1 MDLPTK
7 YVFKGVSLTILS
19 AVFSVFGLTIASTQ
33 NLVAG
38 ILIVIASV
46 VFWGYA
52 CLLSLI
58 AELRLNRKS

>member
-1 MDLPTK
+1 MDLTTK
-7 YVFKGVSLTILS
+7 YVLKGISLTIIS
-19 AVFSVFGLTIASTQ
+19 AIFSVFGLIIANTQ
-33 NLVAG
+33 NFIAG

-58 AELRLNRKS
+58 AELRLKRKS